1 MDNYILAYYQQIMDG
16 SVVVGRWIRLIYEY
30 IVHGLERKE
39 FYYDPKRADH
49 AISWIETHCF
59 HTEGDLAPGPLQLEL
74 WQKAALACMFGIVD
88 ENGLRQF
95 REIFWVLSRK
105 QGKSLLASAVGRYI
119 WCNDGF
125 GARVY
130 CVAPKLDQ
138 AEIVY
143 NNVWTMTQLDPEW
156 QEKEALRKE
165 RDAHKRR
172 LNEDD
177 PTQEK
182 HRQTDLIIPATNSTF
197 KKIAFSAKRSD
208 GFNPSLTILDEVA
221 AWEGVAGNRQY
232 EVIKSGM
239 GARKEPMM
247 LSISTAGYV
256 SDGPYDE
263 LMKRSTAFLL
273 GSSKERRLLPF
284 IYQIDDVENW
294 NDINELRKSNP
305 NLGVSVSV
313 DYLLEEIA
321 IAEQSLSKKAEFMCK
336 YCCIKQNSSQAWLD
350 ALTVEKAVS
359 APLRLEDFRGTYAV
373 MGIDLS
379 RTTDLTCA
387 TLVIERDGILNVFA
401 RFYLPREKI
410 EEATARDNVP
420 YRAYIQRGF
429 LFESGDNFVDYH
441 DVVNWVRELIVDLKI
456 YPLMV
461 GYDRYSASY
470 MVQELKDGGVRVDD
484 VFQGTNLTPIIRTV
498 EGLMKDGKIR
508 IGDNDLLKI
517 HFLNSA
523 LKMDAENERVK
534 LIKIS
539 QTAHVDGMA
548 AFLDA
553 MTVRDKWWPEIG
565 AQLLNERRH

>member
-336 YCCIKQNSSQAWLD
+336 YCCIKQNSSHAWLD
-350 ALTVEKAVS
+350 AQAVEKTVS
-359 APLRLEDFRGTYAV
+359 EPLRLEDFRNTYAV

>member
-350 ALTVEKAVS
+350 AQTVEKTAS
-359 APLRLEDFRGTYAV
+359 EPLRLEDFRNTYAV

-420 YRAYIQRGF
+420 YRAYIQRGL

>member
-1 MDNYILAYYQQIMDG
+1 
-16 SVVVGRWIRLIYEY
+16 
-30 IVHGLERKE
+30 
-39 FYYDPKRADH
+39 
-49 AISWIETHCF
+49 
-59 HTEGDLAPGPLQLEL
+59 
-74 WQKAALACMFGIVD
+74 
-88 ENGLRQF
+88 
-95 REIFWVLSRK
+95 
-105 QGKSLLASAVGRYI
+105 
-119 WCNDGF
+119 
-125 GARVY
+125 
-130 CVAPKLDQ
+130 
-138 AEIVY
+138 
-143 NNVWTMTQLDPEW
+143 
-156 QEKEALRKE
+156 
-165 RDAHKRR
+165 
-172 LNEDD
+172 
-177 PTQEK
+177 
-182 HRQTDLIIPATNSTF
+182 
-197 KKIAFSAKRSD
+197 
-208 GFNPSLTILDEVA
+208 
-221 AWEGVAGNRQY
+221 
-232 EVIKSGM
+232 
-239 GARKEPMM
+239 
-247 LSISTAGYV
+247 
-256 SDGPYDE
+256 
-263 LMKRSTAFLL
+263 
-273 GSSKERRLLPF
+273 
-284 IYQIDDVENW
+284 
-294 NDINELRKSNP
+294 
-305 NLGVSVSV
+305 
-313 DYLLEEIA
+313 
-321 IAEQSLSKKAEFMCK
+321 
-336 YCCIKQNSSQAWLD
+336 
-350 ALTVEKAVS
+350 
-359 APLRLEDFRGTYAV
+359 

-420 YRAYIQRGF
+420 YRAYIQRGL